1 MRAALFCDSNRRRR
15 DPVMAIYSLHVKTV
29 SRSAGRSVV
38 ASAAYRAAENIADE
52 RLGVV
57 WDFTRKYGVLHSEIV
72 APADAP
78 QWARDRAELWNAAER
93 AEDQSTRRQ
102 SATTGRDIIVALPH
116 ELSHQQRIAAVQ
128 EFAAGLVERYGVTV
142 DFAIHMPDRHSDGR
156 NYHAH
161 VLMTTR
167 EIGPDG
173 FGAKTRAL
181 DSFTTGP
188 REIEAI
194 RQAWERIGNRALE
207 HAGIEERIDC
217 RSYADRGIDREASVH
232 LGPVASGMER
242 SGEGSDLGDRNRVAQ
257 ARNAERER
265 IIGDREAASVEII
278 DLAAERE
285 RRAQENELRGA
296 IRSGSLPRV
305 LEALTERRST
315 FSRGDLNRELAKVI
329 ADPAERAS
337 FTNRILALP
346 AVVGL
351 KESETAPVSRYT
363 TGSVLAAEARVMR
376 DAAAMAGQS
385 GHGLAA
391 AQTEAALDRHKQV
404 TGERRAAFGELT
416 RAKGLAVLAGEAGT
430 GKSTT
435 LAAVRD
441 AYEAAGY
448 RVVGMSWTNQVVQ
461 NLQRDGF
468 REATTVAA
476 ELYRLDRG
484 SARWDRHTVL
494 IVDEAGMLSTKH
506 LARVMEEARAAGAKL
521 VLAGDDKQLASIERG
536 GLFGALREKH
546 DGPEL
551 HEVVRV
557 SDAEQRRAF
566 NLMHQGEF
574 LPALAIYARQGAIHW
589 SGGQDEARAALVR
602 EWGREVAADPDKVR
616 FVFAYT
622 NADVLELN
630 AALREVRKE
639 QGALGGPRVGGD
651 HRLKSADGVAP
662 FAEGDRIQ
670 FTGTAVR
677 REDRQ
682 AGIVNGG
689 VGTIRAIDG
698 DRVTVALD
706 GKPGVPERVVS
717 FVAGDDY
724 AAGEFDKFRH
734 GYAGTIYKGQGRTLD
749 ETYLYHSEH
758 WRNAT
763 SYVALTRHREN
774 VTLFVATE
782 TASDL
787 GRLARQMAR
796 VDDCRAASQ
805 FHTQE
810 TPQPAGPVDLA
821 RRRAQVEEAA
831 ARRRLGQAASERETL
846 TKAAPADYAPGGWR
860 RATVEDV
867 AGELSPEYADR
878 VKYGARLR
886 GLIARTEK
894 AMQDREGAARGSER
908 AAELRWWQ
916 LNPAQK
922 TLHATGLWH
931 DTDIK
936 RYERNAEH
944 ALRRH
949 DQLAVRRGKL
959 AEQLNVNE
967 RLAAAALD
975 KIRPEAER
983 ILSQRQREAA
993 AARAALAAIREATP
1007 DRQYQRERTRGNDRG
1022 LGR

>member
-1 MRAALFCDSNRRRR
+1 
-15 DPVMAIYSLHVKTV
+15 MAIYSLHVKTV

-38 ASAAYRAAENIADE
+38 AAAAYRAAETIVDE

-57 WDFTRKYGVLHSEIV
+57 WDFTRKYGVLHSEIM

-78 QWARDRAELWNAAER
+78 SWASDRAELWNAAER
-93 AEDQSTRRQ
+93 AEDTSTRRQ
-102 SATTGRDIIVALPH
+102 NATTGRDIIVALPH
-116 ELSHQQRIAAVQ
+116 ELSDAQRLAAVR
-128 EFAAGLVERYGVTV
+128 EFVAGLVERYGVAV
-142 DFAIHMPDRHSDGR
+142 DFAIHAPDRHSDER

-167 EIGPDG
+167 RIGANG

-188 REIEAI
+188 HEIEAI
-194 RQAWERIGNRALE
+194 RQEWERIGNRALE
-207 HAGIEERIDC
+207 QAGIDERIDA
-217 RSYADRGIDREASVH
+217 RSYADQGIDREATVH
-232 LGPVASGMER
+232 LGPVAAGMER
-242 SGEGSDLGDRNRVAQ
+242 NGEGSDLGDRNREAQ

-265 IIGDREAASVEII
+265 IAGDRAAVSAEII

-285 RRAQENELRGA
+285 RRAQENELRRA
-296 IRSGSLPRV
+296 VRSGSPPRII
-305 LEALTERRST
+305 EALTERRST

-329 ADPAERAS
+329 SDPQERAAL
-337 FTNRILALP
+337 TDRILALP
-346 AVVGL
+346 AVIGL
-351 KESETAPVSRYT
+351 KETETAPVSRYT
-363 TGSVLAAEARVMR
+363 TRTVLADEARVVR
-376 DAAAMAGQS
+376 DADAMAGATR
-385 GHGLAA
+385 HGLTAA
-391 AQTEAALDRHKQV
+391 ACQAALDRHKQV
-404 TGERRAAFGELT
+404 TGERRAAFWELT
-416 RAKGLAVLAGEAGT
+416 QANGLAVLAGEAGT

-435 LAAVRD
+435 LAAVRA

-461 NLQRDGF
+461 NLKQDGF
-468 REATTVAA
+468 RDATTVAA

-484 SARWDRHTVL
+484 SDRWDRRTVL

-506 LARVMEEARAAGAKL
+506 LAEVTGLAQAAGAKL
-521 VLAGDDKQLASIERG
+521 ILAGDDRQLASIERG
-536 GLFGALREKH
+536 GLFGVLKQRYGGA
-546 DGPEL
+546 EL

-574 LPALAIYARQGAIHW
+574 LPALAIYARQGAIQW
-589 SGGQDEARAALVR
+589 SGAQDEARGALVR
-602 EWGREVAADPDKVR
+602 EWGRDLAADPDKVR

-630 AALREVRKE
+630 AALREIRRE
-639 QGALGGPRVGGD
+639 HGALGGPRAGGD
-651 HRLKSADGVAP
+651 HRLKTADGVAP

-670 FTGTAVR
+670 FTGTAAS

-682 AGIVNGG
+682 AGIVNGA
-689 VGTIRAIDG
+689 VGTIRAIAG

-706 GKPGVPERVVS
+706 GKPGAPERVVS

-724 AAGEFDKFRH
+724 TAGEFDKFRH

-749 ETYLYHSEH
+749 QTYLYHSEH

-774 VTLFVATE
+774 VTLFVATD
-782 TASDL
+782 TAADL

-810 TPQPAGPVDLA
+810 NPEPGAPVDLA
-821 RRRAQVEEAA
+821 ARRAQVEEAA
-831 ARRRLGQAASERETL
+831 DRRRQAEHQTL
-846 TKAAPADYAPGGWR
+846 TKAAKADYVPGGR
-860 RATVEDV
+860 RASLEEV
-867 AGELSPEYADR
+867 ACELSPEYADR
-878 VKYGARLR
+878 VKYGERLR
-886 GLIARTEK
+886 EVIARTEK
-894 AMQDREGAARGSER
+894 AMRHREDLALGNDRAVD
-908 AAELRWWQ
+908 LRWRQ

-922 TLHATGLWH
+922 TLHVTGVWR
-931 DTDIK
+931 DPQIAE
-936 RYERNAEH
+936 YERDA
-944 ALRRH
+944 ARARRSH
-949 DQLAVRRGKL
+949 HRLAVRRGTL
-959 AEQLNVNE
+959 TGQLNVNQ

-975 KIRPEAER
+975 KIRPEAKR
-983 ILSQRQREAA
+983 VLLQRQQTAE
-993 AARAALAAIREATP
+993 AARAALASLREAA
-1007 DRQYQRERTRGNDRG
+1007 RNRGFERKRTRGSDHDVEDERTQSHHRG
-1022 LGR
+1022 RGRSR

>member
-1 MRAALFCDSNRRRR
+1 
-15 DPVMAIYSLHVKTV
+15 MAIYSLHVKTV

-38 ASAAYRAAENIADE
+38 AAAAYRAAENIVDE

-57 WDFTRKYGVLHSEIV
+57 WDFTRKYGVLHSEII

-78 QWARDRAELWNAAER
+78 SWATDRAELWNAAER
-93 AEDQSTRRQ
+93 AEDKSTRRQ
-102 SATTGRDIIVALPH
+102 NATTGRDIILALPH
-116 ELSHQQRIAAVQ
+116 ELSDAQRIAVVQ
-128 EFAAGLVERYGVTV
+128 EFAAGLVDRYGVAV
-142 DFAIHMPDRHSDGR
+142 DFAIHAPDRHSDER

-167 EIGPDG
+167 QIGANG

-181 DSFTTGP
+181 DSFRTGP

-194 RQAWERIGNRALE
+194 REQWERIGNRALE
-207 HAGIEERIDC
+207 QAGIAERIDC
-217 RSYADRGIDREASVH
+217 RSYTDRGIDREATVH

-242 SGEGSDLGDRNRVAQ
+242 SGEGSDLGDRNRAAQ

-265 IIGDREAASVEII
+265 IAGDRAAVSAEII

-285 RRAQENELRGA
+285 RRAQEDELRRA
-296 IRSGSLPRV
+296 VRSGSPPRI

-315 FSRGDLNRELAKVI
+315 FSRGDLNRELAKAVP
-329 ADPAERAS
+329 DPQQRAALS
-337 FTNRILALP
+337 NRILALP
-346 AVVGL
+346 EVVGL
-351 KESETAPVSRYT
+351 KETETAPVSRYT
-363 TGSVLAAEARVMR
+363 TQVVLAGEAQVMR
-376 DAAAMAGQS
+376 DAAAMAGATR
-385 GHGLAA
+385 HGLASA
-391 AQTEAALDRHKQV
+391 VREATLDRHPQV

-416 RAKGLAVLAGEAGT
+416 QASGLAVLAGEAGT

-441 AYEAAGY
+441 AYESAGY
-448 RVVGMSWTNQVVQ
+448 RVIGTSWTNQVVQ
-461 NLQRDGF
+461 NLKQDGF
-468 REATTVAA
+468 RDATTVAA

-484 SARWDRHTVL
+484 SDRWDRRTVL

-506 LARVMEEARAAGAKL
+506 LAEVTDRAQAAGAKL
-521 VLAGDDKQLASIERG
+521 ILAGDDRQLASIERG
-536 GLFGALREKH
+536 GLFGALKEKH
-546 DGPEL
+546 GGTEL

-574 LPALAIYARQGAIHW
+574 LPALAIYARQGAIQW
-589 SGGQDEARAALVR
+589 SGRQDEARAALVQ
-602 EWGREVAADPDKVR
+602 EWGRNLAADPDKVR

-639 QGALGGPRVGGD
+639 QGALGAD
-651 HRLKSADGVAP
+651 HRLKTADGVAP

-670 FTGTAVR
+670 FTGTAAR

-689 VGTIRAIDG
+689 VGTIRAIEG
-698 DRVTVALD
+698 DRVTVLLD
-706 GKPGVPERVVS
+706 GKPGAPERVVS

-724 AAGEFDKFRH
+724 TAGEFDKFRH

-749 ETYLYHSEH
+749 QTYLYHSEH

-787 GRLARQMAR
+787 GQLARQMAR

-805 FHTQE
+805 FHTE
-810 TPQPAGPVDLA
+810 ANPEPGAPVDLTA
-821 RRRAQVEEAA
+821 RRAQVEEAA
-831 ARRRLGQAASERETL
+831 DRRRDAELDTL
-846 TKAAPADYAPGGWR
+846 RKAALADSVPGGGR

-867 AGELSPEYADR
+867 ARELSPEYAER
-878 VKYGARLR
+878 VKYGERLR

-894 AMQDREGAARGSER
+894 AMQYQEGIARGRENGVD
-908 AAELRWWQ
+908 LRWWR
-916 LNPAQK
+916 LNLAQK
-922 TLHATGLWH
+922 TLHVTGLWR
-931 DTDIK
+931 DQRLDQ
-936 RYERNAEH
+936 YENGAGRAWRSH
-944 ALRRH
+944 HR
-949 DQLAVRRGKL
+949 LAVRRGTL
-959 AEQLNVNE
+959 TGQLNVSE

-983 ILSQRQREAA
+983 VLLQRQQTAE
-993 AARAALAAIREATP
+993 AARAALAA
-1007 DRQYQRERTRGNDRG
+1007 NSRG
-1022 LGR
+1022 LA

>member
-1 MRAALFCDSNRRRR
+1 
-15 DPVMAIYSLHVKTV
+15 MAIYSLHVKTV
-29 SRSAGRSVV
+29 SRGAGRSVV
-38 ASAAYRAAENIADE
+38 AAAAYRAAENIADE

-57 WDFTRKYGVLHSEIV
+57 WDFTRKYGVLHSEII

-78 QWARDRAELWNAAER
+78 SWARDRTELWNAAER
-93 AEDQSTRRQ
+93 AEDKSTRRD

-116 ELSHQQRIAAVQ
+116 ELSDEQRLAAVQ
-128 EFAAGLVERYGVTV
+128 EFAAGLVDRYGVAV
-142 DFAIHMPDRHSDGR
+142 DFAIHAPDRHGDER

-167 EIGPDG
+167 QIDADG
-173 FGAKTRAL
+173 LGAKTREL
-181 DSFTTGP
+181 DSFRTGP

-194 RQAWERIGNRALE
+194 RQEWERIGNRALE
-207 HAGIEERIDC
+207 RAGIDERIDC
-217 RSYADRGIDREASVH
+217 RSYADRGIDREATVH
-232 LGPVASGMER
+232 LGPVASGMECR
-242 SGEGSDLGDRNRVAQ
+242 GEGSDLGDRNRA
-257 ARNAERER
+257 ATTRNAERER
-265 IIGDREAASVEII
+265 IAGDRAAVSAEII
-278 DLAAERE
+278 DLASERE
-285 RRAQENELRGA
+285 RRAQENEMCGA
-296 IRSGSLPRV
+296 IRSGSPPRI
-305 LEALTERRST
+305 LETLTDRRST

-329 ADPAERAS
+329 FDPQDRAS
-337 FTNRILALP
+337 LTGRILALP
-346 AVVGL
+346 EVVGL
-351 KESETAPVSRYT
+351 RETETAPVSRYT
-363 TGSVLAAEARVMR
+363 TRAVLDDEARVMR
-376 DAAAMAGQS
+376 DASALAGDTR
-385 GHGLAA
+385 HGLST
-391 AQTEAALDRHKQV
+391 AQGEAALDRHPQV
-404 TGERRAAFGELT
+404 AAERRAAFWELT
-416 RAKGLAVLAGEAGT
+416 DAKGLAVLAGEAGT

-441 AYEAAGY
+441 AYETAGY
-448 RVVGMSWTNQVVQ
+448 RVIGMSWTNQVVQ
-461 NLQRDGF
+461 NLQQDGF
-468 REATTVAA
+468 RDATTVAA

-484 SARWDRHTVL
+484 STRWDSRTVL

-506 LARVMEEARAAGAKL
+506 LAEVMGEARAAGAKL
-521 VLAGDDKQLASIERG
+521 ILAGDDKQLASIERG
-536 GLFGALREKH
+536 GLFGALKEKH
-546 DGPEL
+546 GGAEL

-589 SGGQDEARAALVR
+589 SGGQDEAREALVR
-602 EWGREVAADPDKVR
+602 QWGRDLAADPDKVR

-622 NADVLELN
+622 NAHVLELN
-630 AALREVRKE
+630 AALRDVRKE
-639 QGALGGPRVGGD
+639 HGTLGDD
-651 HRLKSADGVAP
+651 HRLKTADGVAP

-670 FTGTAVR
+670 FTGTAAR
-677 REDRQ
+677 REERQ

-689 VGTIRAIDG
+689 VGTIRAIEG

-706 GKPGVPERVVS
+706 GKAGALERLVS

-724 AAGEFDKFRH
+724 AGGEFDKFRH

-805 FHTQE
+805 FHAQE
-810 TPQPAGPVDLA
+810 NPEPGAPVDLA
-821 RRRAQVEEAA
+821 ERRAQIEEAA
-831 ARRRLGQAASERETL
+831 GRRRQALEAAEREAL
-846 TKAAPADYAPGGWR
+846 TKAARADYVPGGWR

-867 AGELSPEYADR
+867 ACELSPEYATR
-878 VKYGARLR
+878 VEHGERLR

-894 AMQDREGAARGSER
+894 TMQYREGSAQGHDNAVD
-908 AAELRWWQ
+908 LRWWR
-916 LNPAQK
+916 LNLAQK
-922 TLHATGLWH
+922 TLHVSGLWH
-931 DTDIK
+931 DNELNK
-936 RYERNAEH
+936 YEDSSERTWRSH
-944 ALRRH
+944 HR
-949 DQLAVRRGKL
+949 LAVRRGTLTGQL
-959 AEQLNVNE
+959 AVNE

-983 ILSQRQREAA
+983 ILSQRQREAET
-993 AARAALAAIREATP
+993 ARDRLAAIRESTP
-1007 DRQYQRERTRGNDRG
+1007 EREVERDRARERDRG
-1022 LGR
+1022 FER